1 MKHKIVDFPP
11 EDPLKIEDL
20 NQESILQS
28 KNISS
33 VVVLTDFN
41 PQDKI
46 KTESFNI
53 KHIRVKCQYCDKLF
67 NEQDLLIK
75 HINNEHCHKC
85 NLCNE
90 EFISKDTLRIH
101 ISNLHF
107 KCVFCDE
114 IFDQKPLLTK
124 HIDSDH
130 KCKLCY
136 KICSSLKKHNDTFHY
151 DKSIKNN
158 EQNIV
163 LFPNQKI
170 AYHKARTNA
179 RKFCFQK
186 KN

>member
-1 MKHKIVDFPP
+1 MMLKCPNCDKYFLNDKYFEVHYKECLKAPDIKIEETVKAEIQKMEINEVKIEENISEVEVKHKIVDFPS

-28 KNISS
+28 KAISS

-75 HINNEHCHKC
+75 HINNEHCHKF

-90 EFISKDTLRIH
+90 EFI
-101 ISNLHF
+101 
-107 KCVFCDE
+107 
-114 IFDQKPLLTK
+114 
-124 HIDSDH
+124 
-130 KCKLCY
+130 
-136 KICSSLKKHNDTFHY
+136 
-151 DKSIKNN
+151 
-158 EQNIV
+158 
-163 LFPNQKI
+163 
-170 AYHKARTNA
+170 
-179 RKFCFQK
+179 
-186 KN
+186 